1 MKIFLQ
7 ATGFKILLF
16 ANLIWLGLM
25 LLSKAISAIK
35 NILKAIPFIG
45 KGLSAGFSFIT
56 TPLTFLASISKIV
69 IIIDIVL
76 LVIFLISFIVKMF
89 RKRKRIKA
97 IKTHSKSEEVV
108 EESSE
113 EKESTLLKLMNV
125 FK

>member
-1 MKIFLQ
+1 MKSFLQ
-7 ATGFKILLF
+7 ATGFKFLLF

-25 LLSKAISAIK
+25 LLSKVISTIK
-35 NILKAIPFIG
+35 NTLKAIPFIG
-45 KGLSAGFSFIT
+45 KGLSAGFNFIT

-89 RKRKRIKA
+89 RKRR
-97 IKTHSKSEEVV
+97 IKTHSKSEKVV

-113 EKESTLLKLMNV
+113 EESTLLKLMNV